1 LSLGGLRI
9 VADERER
16 KSGIPAL
23 LKKAGLELEART
35 LPVGDYIVANETVVE
50 RKSIHDMVSS
60 IFDGRLPD
68 QCSRMKEHFEHPVL
82 VVEGNA
88 DDLLGIL
95 DNPMVFYGALSGV
108 ALDYNIPVVPTP
120 NAEGTAR
127 LLAAMAARRPKSA
140 GPLVKK
146 IRKYADVER
155 QQLGIVCSLPGIGE
169 RLGTR
174 MLERFQT
181 PAAALSAST
190 ADLAKIPGM
199 GRSRALRIRRVLDRK
214 CHDASPAKQDTLP
227 ES

>member
-1 LSLGGLRI
+1 LGGLRI

-16 KSGIPAL
+16 KSGIPTL
-23 LKKAGLELEART
+23 LKKAGLELETRT
-35 LPVGDYIVANETVVE
+35 LLVGDYIVASETVVE
-50 RKSIHDMVSS
+50 RKSIHDLVSS

-68 QCSRMKEHFEHPVL
+68 QCSRMREHFERPVL
-82 VVEGNA
+82 VVEGNT

-108 ALDYNIPVVPTP
+108 ALDYNIPVMPTP
-120 NAEGTAR
+120 DAEGTAR
-127 LLAAMAARRPKSA
+127 LLAAMAARRPKAA

-169 RLGTR
+169 RLGFR
-174 MLERFQT
+174 MLERFRT
-181 PAAALSAST
+181 PAAALAAST
-190 ADLAKIPGM
+190 ADLAKVPGL
-199 GRSRALRIRRVLDRK
+199 GRSRALRIRKVLDRE
-214 CHDASPAKQDTLP
+214 CPDAPSDKQGTLP

>member
-1 LSLGGLRI
+1 MPPDGLRI

-23 LKKAGLELEART
+23 LKKAGLQLETRT
-35 LPVGDYIVANETVVE
+35 LPVGDYIVASETVVE

-68 QCSRMKEHFEHPVL
+68 QCSRMREHFEHPVL
-82 VVEGNA
+82 VVEGNT
-88 DDLLGIL
+88 DDLPSIL
-95 DNPMVFYGALSGV
+95 ENPMVFYGALSGV
-108 ALDYNIPVVPTP
+108 ALDYHIPVIPTSD
-120 NAEGTAR
+120 AESTAR

-169 RLGTR
+169 KLGMR
-174 MLERFQT
+174 MLERFGT
-181 PAAALSAST
+181 PAAALTAQS
-190 ADLAKIPGM
+190 ADLAKVPGM
-199 GRSRALRIRRVLDRK
+199 GRARADRIRRILEKKRQ
-214 CHDASPAKQDTLP
+214 DAIPVKQDTL
-227 ES
+227 